1 MDTHLVNFRIVLLFL
16 IIVLSSKAGA
26 TEYVVKYDSLSNIN
40 SKNVYTLIGQTIIY
54 PNNKDDIPILSNLFW
69 VNKKGKI
76 YSPYGHSFTVGKSI
90 FDKPLLILDIINT
103 KKGNLLLECEIIENN
118 SKIYINC
125 NQLFSLPYSIMYIEG
140 YLKKMRNEYVGKT
153 LYMRGFFLDE
163 WDKKFVD
170 LIPNAEALG
179 YRYLNCHR
187 VDIRVA
193 RNGEVNFFLVGRNP
207 NGINVKSYLGAKV
220 NDDIVEAA
228 IAKHQEKVRIAQEKQ
243 TIAQKAK
250 LKSDSIR
257 NQKMLRI
264 YKIIGKKI
272 EIPNDKY
279 VDSLDEVILKE
290 MLSKYDKEKVLAFVL
305 KNENLVEINTRIK
318 KYGIDDVYN
327 LEFKSFNEVDWV
339 RFDKLAAKYG
349 KTNAKLMVQK
359 KVKLGWTKEMLIE
372 SIGRPNDINR
382 SIGSWGTHEQ
392 WVYREYLSEFH
403 EYITEYYYFENGI
416 LTTIQD

>member
-1 MDTHLVNFRIVLLFL
+1 
-16 IIVLSSKAGA
+16 
-26 TEYVVKYDSLSNIN
+26 
-40 SKNVYTLIGQTIIY
+40 
-54 PNNKDDIPILSNLFW
+54 
-69 VNKKGKI
+69 
-76 YSPYGHSFTVGKSI
+76 
-90 FDKPLLILDIINT
+90 
-103 KKGNLLLECEIIENN
+103 
-118 SKIYINC
+118 
-125 NQLFSLPYSIMYIEG
+125 
-140 YLKKMRNEYVGKT
+140 MRNEYVGKT

-305 KNENLVEINTRIK
+305 KNKNLVEINTRIK